1 MVVGPR
7 NRREDSQR
15 SGTMLYDRRPAPA
28 PPLAVGDRAGSRS
41 HQPVPART
49 RLREREGFLE
59 ELRASFHGLSRVG
72 PIMIQGESGLGKTA
86 LLNAACR
93 MAREEQLSVLC
104 ARGSLLETS
113 FSFGVV
119 RQLFEP
125 ILSLLDP
132 VQREQCLNEL
142 GAGVLSGTGPKDID
156 DLSAVLDGI
165 RSAVSFLAESQ
176 PVVLAIDDLDLC
188 DRESALWFEYMSRRL
203 EHRKVWLLG
212 TTSLRSDTRARPTID
227 QVIADPATRS
237 FILEPLSTSSVAEL
251 VAEQFGGSGL
261 EALID
266 ECHFATRGNPFLLF
280 SLLTWLRVSGLESCS
295 AAAREVANAVPQAV
309 IRSMVSR
316 AHSLPPG
323 SYPLLQAVTVL
334 RSDAGLRE
342 TSALVNLDI
351 ENAKVAAD
359 ALAEANILGRERPLS
374 FVYPLEASAVY
385 ADMGPAGRANLH
397 ALAAQLLHNQGSSSG
412 VVGDHLLLTEPA
424 AEGWRA
430 ECLVEAAK
438 SAGDEGR
445 YERAH
450 EYLTRALAE
459 APGTIL
465 RGSALM
471 ELASVEASM
480 GSIEAVSYLRA
491 AGDLEVEPTSYGHKA
506 LQVVKALANEVSPA
520 AALEVVRLASTRLQD
535 SDEAVLRMRLELLVA
550 HFDRTIGGGVRAA
563 AALEKSLAGRLVGRN
578 RDERLALAHLCGFW
592 VLLPDRLG
600 ATQLGATALQSI
612 AGEDLEVA
620 DAIAVEGMVRALEAA
635 TFAGYLT
642 DVEQIARN
650 RRTTAQRLGVAA
662 TEAAF
667 ATVLAHVLFQG
678 GNLREAESE
687 ARRALAIT
695 NGSARSRWPLIL
707 SAKISLEQGQR
718 AQAVQLIDE
727 LCRLEEG
734 SESLDEILA
743 MECRGEL
750 HYADGATETAL
761 SDFQVA
767 GQLAEEWN
775 VKNPAVTGWRAG
787 RARTLYAIGDFR
799 ASHEL
804 ASENLSLARVFG
816 SPLHVG
822 AALRVMAEVVEP
834 TERLALLDEAVN
846 LLEPTGAILEL
857 SHATL
862 DLGRTLRESG
872 RHVAARTALRQAAD
886 LAVRCGSSR
895 LIDQSLRELRASG
908 ARPRRLAFS
917 GTDALTPSERR
928 VAELAASGMKNARI
942 AEELFVSTKTV
953 EGHLSRTYQ
962 KLGIQSRDELR
973 SVVSSLRITDD
984 PVTRMTRDSA

>member
-1 MVVGPR
+1 
-7 NRREDSQR
+7 
-15 SGTMLYDRRPAPA
+15 
-28 PPLAVGDRAGSRS
+28 
-41 HQPVPART
+41 
-49 RLREREGFLE
+49 
-59 ELRASFHGLSRVG
+59 
-72 PIMIQGESGLGKTA
+72 MIQGVSGLGKTA

-104 ARGSLLETS
+104 ARGSLLETP

-125 ILSLLDP
+125 VLSLLDP
-132 VQREQCLNEL
+132 TQREQCLREL
-142 GAGVLSGTGPKDID
+142 GTGILSGTGPKDVD
-156 DLSAVLDGI
+156 DLSAVLDGL

-176 PVVLAIDDLDLC
+176 PIVLAVDDLDLC

-212 TTSLRSDTRARPTID
+212 TTSLRSDTQARLTID
-227 QVIADPATRS
+227 QVTADPATRS
-237 FILEPLSTSSVAEL
+237 FVLEPLSMSSVAEL
-251 VAEQFGGSGL
+251 VAEQFGGLGL
-261 EALID
+261 ENLVE
-266 ECHFATRGNPFLLF
+266 ECHYVTRGNPLLLF
-280 SLLTWLRVSGLESCS
+280 SLLTWLRVNGFEACS
-295 AAAREVANAVPQAV
+295 DAVKEVQNAVPQAIV
-309 IRSMVSR
+309 RSMVAR
-316 AHSLPPG
+316 THSLPPG
-323 SYPLLQAVTVL
+323 AYPLLQAITVL
-334 RSDAGLRE
+334 RGDAGIRE
-342 TSALVNLDI
+342 TSALVKLDI
-351 ENAKVAAD
+351 EDAKVAAD
-359 ALAEANILGRERPLS
+359 ALAEVNILRRERPLS
-374 FVYPLEASAVY
+374 FVYPVEASSIY

-397 ALAAQLLHNQGSSSG
+397 ALAARLLHSQGSSPC
-412 VVGDHLLLTEPA
+412 VVGDHLLLTEPGV
-424 AEGWRA
+424 EEWRA
-430 ECLVEAAK
+430 ACLVDAART
-438 SAGDEGR
+438 AEHEGR
-445 YERAH
+445 HERAH
-450 EYLTRALAE
+450 EYLIRALAE
-459 APGTIL
+459 PPELSI
-465 RGSALM
+465 RGDVLV

-480 GSIEAVSYLRA
+480 GSVEAIPCLRE
-491 AGDLEVEPTSYGHKA
+491 AGDLEVEPTRYARKA
-506 LQVVKALANEVSPA
+506 LQVVNALADEVSPA
-520 AALEVVRLASTRLQD
+520 DALDILRVASARLQGT
-535 SDEAVLRMRLELLVA
+535 DELELRLRLELVVA
-550 HFDRTIGGGVRAA
+550 HFDRTIKGGMRAA
-563 AALEKSLAGRLVGRN
+563 AALEESLAGRLVGRN
-578 RDERLALAHLCGFW
+578 RDERLALAYLCGFW
-592 VLLPDRLG
+592 VLLPDRF
-600 ATQLGATALQSI
+600 AASQLAATALQSI

-635 TFAGYLT
+635 TFAGNLG

-650 RRTTAQRLGVAA
+650 RRTTAQRLGVSG
-662 TEAAF
+662 TEAAI
-667 ATVLAHVLFQG
+667 AAVLAHVLFEG

-687 ARRALAIT
+687 ARRALSIT
-695 NGSARSRWPLIL
+695 NGSSRSRWPLIL

-718 AQAVQLIDE
+718 AQAAQFVEE
-727 LCRLEEG
+727 LCRIEDG

-750 HYADGATETAL
+750 HYAEGAIETAL

-767 GQLAEEWN
+767 GQLAEDWR
-775 VKNPAVTGWRAG
+775 VRNPAVTGWRAG
-787 RARTLYAIGDFR
+787 RARALYAIGDYR

-846 LLEPTGAILEL
+846 LLEPTGAVLEL

-886 LAVRCGSSR
+886 LAVRCGASR

-917 GTDALTPSERR
+917 GADALTPSERR

-953 EGHLSRTYQ
+953 EGHLSRAYQ

-973 SVVSSLRITDD
+973 TVVSSIKINDD
-984 PVTRMTRDSA
+984 PTERVARNSA